1 MSGERRI
8 HAKVSPLWH
17 PNAKS
22 SMTNVKKVDTKSWQ
36 LLMWLSHDQPSTNYN
51 DGRILPTQFFTHLI
65 ILADTDLMQT
75 NERQNWRRMW
85 TRFFILLR
93 AGFET
98 GKWQFLVQVRSR
110 ESHFFASLSRLLK
123 FSLRPIFIAPIHFLP
138 FCSHWKEIIFLAFW
152 ASFQIQ
158 LSFPRFDPRLRIK

>member
-1 MSGERRI
+1 M
-8 HAKVSPLWH
+8 WH

-110 ESHFFASLSRLLK
+110 ESHFFASLSLSLGCSNFHFGRFLL
-123 FSLRPIFIAPIHFLP
+123 RRFISYRFAATEKKSP
-138 FCSHWKEIIFLAFW
+138 FWPFG
-152 ASFQIQ
+152 
-158 LSFPRFDPRLRIK
+158 PRFKSNFRFPGLIPV

>member
-1 MSGERRI
+1 M
-8 HAKVSPLWH
+8 WH

-51 DGRILPTQFFTHLI
+51 HGRILPTQFFTHLI

-110 ESHFFASLSRLLK
+110 ESHFFASLSLSAAQIFTSADFYCADSFLTVLQPLKRNHLFGLLGLVSNPTFVSPVWSPSK
-123 FSLRPIFIAPIHFLP
+123 N
-138 FCSHWKEIIFLAFW
+138 
-152 ASFQIQ
+152 
-158 LSFPRFDPRLRIK
+158 